1 MKNRIN
7 LRSIFLEIVTI
18 FSAAFIFSLM
28 VALLLTYYNIYKFT
42 LLTIELMTLFSL
54 CAFWWLYRRLHFKTF
69 TSLTI
74 LVLFFAFIAVL
85 SFKDL
90 INMGLF
96 SSLNFSLKAAL
107 ISAFKSNTFAP
118 FALIGEILLVF
129 FYLCILCKSWSAFSD
144 YLKDEEEHSKKLLF
158 LSSFVISFFIFSYVI
173 SNVLLSLNQ
182 YIELNI
188 GMITVDSI
196 AAIFVSTALP
206 DTSKNNT
213 SILEINTSKK
223 DTKTIGR
230 LTYFVII
237 LFLLT
242 ILITFRN
249 VFALPLGTRAFYIY
263 NIVPTNTNMLV
274 ANAPNVGVVNI
285 TVPGEE
291 PRKMQILVNATNAPV
306 TGQFKNA
313 VVINP
318 LPFACAFNGNSACNF
333 KNYAGFDGMFL
344 VSVFLNIYN
353 FVLLGILLYFTS
365 KSKS

>member
-1 MKNRIN
+1 
-7 LRSIFLEIVTI
+7 L
-18 FSAAFIFSLM
+18 
-28 VALLLTYYNIYKFT
+28 
-42 LLTIELMTLFSL
+42 
-54 CAFWWLYRRLHFKTF
+54 
-69 TSLTI
+69 
-74 LVLFFAFIAVL
+74 
-85 SFKDL
+85 
-90 INMGLF
+90 
-96 SSLNFSLKAAL
+96 SLK
-107 ISAFKSNTFAP
+107 
-118 FALIGEILLVF
+118 
-129 FYLCILCKSWSAFSD
+129 
-144 YLKDEEEHSKKLLF
+144 
-158 LSSFVISFFIFSYVI
+158 
-173 SNVLLSLNQ
+173 Q

-188 GMITVDSI
+188 SMITVDSI

-213 SILEINTSKK
+213 TRILGINTSKK
-223 DTKTIGR
+223 DTKTLGR

-263 NIVPTNTNMLV
+263 NIMPTNTNMLV

-285 TVPGEE
+285 TVPGEA
-291 PRKMQILVNATNAPV
+291 PRKMQILVNATNVPV
-306 TGQFKNA
+306 TGKFQNA

>member
-1 MKNRIN
+1 LEALVRWNKVGRSKVIAIYAN
-7 LRSIFLEIVTI
+7 LHLNSEILIILSTASIPLLIVELALAYYDVPSV
-18 FSAAFIFSLM
+18 FASAILILLGLVFILLLYLYLANGKSFKAFIIYCLIISGVAFV
-28 VALLLTYYNIYKFT
+28 VALLYKD
-42 LLTIELMTLFSL
+42 S
-54 CAFWWLYRRLHFKTF
+54 
-69 TSLTI
+69 
-74 LVLFFAFIAVL
+74 
-85 SFKDL
+85 
-90 INMGLF
+90 INGVLF
-96 SSLNFSLKAAL
+96 SSSNTL
-107 ISAFKSNTFAP
+107 ISASESNAFAVP
-118 FALIGEILLVF
+118 ALIGEILLVA
-129 FYLCILCKSWSAFSD
+129 FYLWVLYKSWSVFSD
-144 YLKDEEEHSKKLLF
+144 YLKNKEEHSKKLLF
-158 LSSFVISFFIFSYVI
+158 LSSFVISFFVFSYVM

-206 DTSKNNT
+206 
-213 SILEINTSKK
+213 NTSKSN
-223 DTKTIGR
+223 TRILGR

-274 ANAPNVGVVNI
+274 ANAPEIGVVNI
-285 TVPGEE
+285 TVPNES
-291 PRKMQILVNATNAPV
+291 PRKMQILVNANNVPV
-306 TGQFKNA
+306 TGQFQNA

-353 FVLLGILLYFTS
+353 FVLLGILFYFLS
-365 KSKS
+365 KF

>member
-7 LRSIFLEIVTI
+7 LRLTFLEIVII
-18 FSAAFIFSLM
+18 FSTAFIFSLI
-28 VALLLTYYNIYKFT
+28 LTLFLTYYNIYKFP
-42 LLTIELMTLFSL
+42 LLTIGLLALFLSCVL
-54 CAFWWLYRRLHFKTF
+54 WCVYRRLHFKTF

-74 LVLFFAFIAVL
+74 LVLLFAFIGML
-85 SFKDL
+85 LYKDL
-90 INMGLF
+90 PTGLF
-96 SSLNFSLKAAL
+96 SSH
-107 ISAFKSNTFAP
+107 AFKSNA
-118 FALIGEILLVF
+118 FALPALGGEILLVA
-129 FYLCILCKSWSAFSD
+129 FYLCILYKSWYVFSD
-144 YLKDEEEHSKKLLF
+144 YLKNKEEHFKKFLF
-158 LSSFVISFFIFSYVI
+158 LSSFVISFFIFSYVM

-196 AAIFVSTALP
+196 AAIFVSTALLNI
-206 DTSKNNT
+206 SKNNT
-213 SILEINTSKK
+213 KILRK
-223 DTKTIGR
+223 

-249 VFALPLGTRAFYIY
+249 VFTLPLGTRAFYIY

-285 TVPGEE
+285 TVPNET
-291 PRKMQILVNATNAPV
+291 PRKMQILVNATNVPV
-306 TGQFKNA
+306 TGQFQKA

-333 KNYAGFDGMFL
+333 KNYAGFDSMFL

>member
-1 MKNRIN
+1 MKNYAN
-7 LRSIFLEIVTI
+7 LYLTIWEILIIVSIAIILLLIVLLVLTYYEVSSVFAI
-18 FSAAFIFSLM
+18 VILILLGLFFILLLYMYLANGKSFKAFIKCCLIISGGAFV
-28 VALLLTYYNIYKFT
+28 VALLYKD
-42 LLTIELMTLFSL
+42 S
-54 CAFWWLYRRLHFKTF
+54 
-69 TSLTI
+69 
-74 LVLFFAFIAVL
+74 
-85 SFKDL
+85 
-90 INMGLF
+90 INGVLF
-96 SSLNFSLKAAL
+96 SSSNTL
-107 ISAFKSNTFAP
+107 ISASESNAFAVP
-118 FALIGEILLVF
+118 ALIGEILLVA
-129 FYLCILCKSWSAFSD
+129 FYLLVLYKSWCVFSD
-144 YLKDEEEHSKKLLF
+144 YLKDKDEHFKKFLF
-158 LSSFVISFFIFSYVI
+158 LSSFVISFFIFSYVM

-188 GMITVDSI
+188 SMITVDSI

-206 DTSKNNT
+206 NTSKDNT
-213 SILEINTSKK
+213 RILVINTSKK
-223 DTKTIGR
+223 DTKTLGR

-249 VFALPLGTRAFYIY
+249 VFTLPLGTRAFYIY

-285 TVPGEE
+285 TIPNET

-306 TGQFKNA
+306 TGQFRNA

-333 KNYAGFDGMFL
+333 KNSAGFDGMFL

-353 FVLLGILLYFTS
+353 FVLLGILLYFASRS
-365 KSKS
+365 KS